1 MRVAC
6 NKGCGK
12 EFKIKALNSR
22 RLKDDI
28 DQLYFTCPHCKREYV
43 TYYLNDKIREMQ
55 ARQGKLMAKSKRD
68 EVEKMKQEIKAEMD
82 RVRAEVEGDAPGDP

>member
-12 EFKIKALNSR
+12 EFKLASLNSR

-28 DQLYFTCPHCKREYV
+28 DQVYFTCPHCKREYIA
-43 TYYLNDKIREMQ
+43 YYLSSKVKDLQ
-55 ARQGKLMAKSKRD
+55 AEQRKLMAENNRAKVESMKR
-68 EVEKMKQEIKAEMD
+68 KIKAEMD
-82 RVRAEVEGDAPGDP
+82 RMRAEIETGNAKM

>member
-43 TYYLNDKIREMQ
+43 AYYLNGKVKALQ
-55 ARQGKLMAKSKRD
+55 AQQRKLMARNRRA
-68 EVEKMKQEIKAEMD
+68 EVEQMKLEIKAEMD
-82 RVRAEVEGDAPGDP
+82 KVRAEIENGNALP

>member
-12 EFKIKALNSR
+12 EFKLASLNSR

-28 DQLYFTCPHCKREYV
+28 DQVYFTCPHCKREYV
-43 TYYLNDKIREMQ
+43 AYYLNAKVKAQQRKLK
-55 ARQGKLMAKSKRD
+55 ARNKRA
-68 EVEKMKQEIKAEMD
+68 EVESMKRQIKAEMD
-82 RVRAEVEGDAPGDP
+82 RVRAEVEG

>member
-12 EFKIKALNSR
+12 EFKIKSLNSR

-28 DQLYFTCPHCKREYV
+28 DQVYFTCPHCKREYIA
-43 TYYLNDKIREMQ
+43 YYLSSKVKDLQ
-55 ARQGKLMAKSKRD
+55 AEQRKLKSGNKRA
-68 EVEKMKQEIKAEMD
+68 EVEKMKLKIKAEMD
-82 RVRAEVEGDAPGDP
+82 KVRAEIENGETLP

>member
-6 NKGCGK
+6 NEGCAK

-28 DQLYFTCPHCKREYV
+28 DQIYFTCPHCKQEYIA
-43 TYYLNDKIREMQ
+43 YYLSSKVKDLQ
-55 ARQGKLMAKSKRD
+55 AEQRKLMAENNRA
-68 EVEKMKQEIKAEMD
+68 EVESMKRQIKAEMD
-82 RVRAEVEGDAPGDP
+82 RVRAEVETGNAKM